1 MKKTKLVTRI
11 HNLLEANPARKK
23 LIRLTMLKNQS
34 GFSPLT
40 LNIATG
46 FAGDYGID
54 SRIDIL
60 KGMLIP
66 DLKLIELEL
75 SSIKKFKKKQK

>member
-1 MKKTKLVTRI
+1 MKKTMLVTRI
-11 HNLLEANPARKK
+11 HNLLEADADRKK
-23 LIRLTMLKNQS
+23 LIGSAMIKNQS

-60 KGMLIP
+60 SGMSLM
-66 DLKLIELEL
+66 DLELIEFEL
-75 SSIKKFKKKQK
+75 SSIK

>member
-1 MKKTKLVTRI
+1 MKKTTLVTRI
-11 HNLLEANPARKK
+11 HNLLEADADRKK
-23 LIRLTMLKNQS
+23 LIGSTMIKNQS

-60 KGMLIP
+60 SGMPLME
-66 DLKLIELEL
+66 LIEFEL
-75 SSIKKFKKKQK
+75 SSIK